1 MGGQEEEQGV
11 PSPESVHA
19 NNQSMR
25 SPADES
31 IRIYLK
37 PTYLRLQVAQTNM
50 RPALRLPFASCL
62 MPFLAICKIFAVDW
76 GDLVAINRPTPCP
89 RVIN

>member
-1 MGGQEEEQGV
+1 MVGGQEEEQGV
-11 PSPESVHA
+11 PSPESAHA

-50 RPALRLPFASCL
+50 RPALRLPFASCR
-62 MPFLAICKIFAVDW
+62 FWRFARYLQLIGVTSSQLIDQPHVQE
-76 GDLVAINRPTPCP
+76 L
-89 RVIN
+89 

>member
-1 MGGQEEEQGV
+1 MVRGQEEKQGA
-11 PSPESVHA
+11 PSPESAHA

-50 RPALRLPFASCL
+50 RPALRLPFALCL
-62 MPFLAICKIFAVDW
+62 MPFWRFARYLQLIGVTSSQLIDQPHVQE
-76 GDLVAINRPTPCP
+76 L
-89 RVIN
+89 